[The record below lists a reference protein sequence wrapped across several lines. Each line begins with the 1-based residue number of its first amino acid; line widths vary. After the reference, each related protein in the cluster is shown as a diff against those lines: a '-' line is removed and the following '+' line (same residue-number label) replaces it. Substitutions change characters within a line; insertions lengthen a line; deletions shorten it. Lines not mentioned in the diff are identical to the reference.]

1 MANNVKKV
9 HDWLTTR
16 YPELRKI
23 AEENNALI
31 YFADESSTRSDYH
44 SGTTWRKKG
53 RTPVVEA
60 TGARF
65 GINLI
70 SADSGEGTIRYMTI
84 NGRFNAD
91 QFIRFLKQLVHTH
104 DRPVLVVA
112 DGHSAHKAKK
122 VLKYLQQEPRLLG
135 IHILPTYSPE
145 LNPNEYAWNQVTWE
159 D

>member
-1 MANNVKKV
+1 
-9 HDWLTTR
+9 
-16 YPELRKI
+16 
-23 AEENNALI
+23 
-31 YFADESSTRSDYH
+31 
-44 SGTTWRKKG
+44 
-53 RTPVVEA
+53 
-60 TGARF
+60 
-65 GINLI
+65 
-70 SADSGEGTIRYMTI
+70 MTI

-135 IHILPTYSPE
+135 IHILSAYSPE